1 MNNFGQTLRKL
12 RREYGLTQEL
22 LANTDYRLSSSTIA
36 MLETGDRSESWA
48 PLDREQLWY
57 IVEKLGLRPSDID
70 QLLKSANASTL
81 RSEKEELYIQEKFEG
96 LKAIWIFARVIRDFE
111 NNWFRVVSGNVTSK
125 EPVKYTYFTARPGNF
140 TDLVRKMIR
149 AGIEESVI
157 NSQLECYKLPE
168 ELFVSNFAIYN
179 PGLPDMYC
187 CGTTTEHGK
196 GVEFYTSSEG
206 FRLFELL
213 EHWKGKI
220 DRGDPIELDV
230 AKCLFRENLD
240 MNNNTSISPF
250 TEPEHFAMQS

>member
-125 EPVKYTYFTARPGNF
+125 EPVKYTYFTARP
-140 TDLVRKMIR
+140 
-149 AGIEESVI
+149 
-157 NSQLECYKLPE
+157 
-168 ELFVSNFAIYN
+168 
-179 PGLPDMYC
+179 
-187 CGTTTEHGK
+187 
-196 GVEFYTSSEG
+196 
-206 FRLFELL
+206 
-213 EHWKGKI
+213 
-220 DRGDPIELDV
+220 
-230 AKCLFRENLD
+230 
-240 MNNNTSISPF
+240 
-250 TEPEHFAMQS
+250 